1 MRMPWLISSPSSALE
16 GERKQVTVLF
26 ADLKGSMELL
36 AERDPE
42 EARQLLDPVLAH
54 MMAAVHC
61 YEGTVNQ
68 VLGDGIMALFGA
80 PLAHADHAVRAC
92 YAALAMQEALHHYA
106 EEVRRAQGLLV
117 QMCVG
122 LNSGEVV
129 VRAIGN
135 DLHMDY
141 SANWPDHAP
150 GRAPGALGFG
160 AAALINIEDEDST
173 MQTTVGIVGL
183 GNAGSAMATALS
195 GKMPLVGFDANPE
208 RRHAVAH
215 LALEWVPSLAQLA
228 NRVGTVVLSLP
239 KPEISRAVVTELVQG
254 AKVPELIIETST
266 ITPQVAQEL
275 GAICQAGQVRF
286 IDAAIANGVASMAAG
301 KITFLVGGEPDDV
314 ARAHPALEG
323 MAEAIM
329 HLGPVGAGMGAKV
342 VVNAVAHAVMVVL
355 IEAGAMA
362 TKLGLPMQTLVDILR
377 RPEGLIRPL
386 THRVQ
391 ERMMQG
397 DYTGGMSV
405 SNARKDSTL
414 ALQTAQELGVPLY
427 AIQASHTPYEIAE
440 ALGMG
445 QFDYAALATLWEQWT
460 DIQFAPKTQ

>member
-1 MRMPWLISSPSSALE
+1 
-16 GERKQVTVLF
+16 
-26 ADLKGSMELL
+26 
-36 AERDPE
+36 
-42 EARQLLDPVLAH
+42 
-54 MMAAVHC
+54 
-61 YEGTVNQ
+61 
-68 VLGDGIMALFGA
+68 
-80 PLAHADHAVRAC
+80 
-92 YAALAMQEALHHYA
+92 
-106 EEVRRAQGLLV
+106 
-117 QMCVG
+117 
-122 LNSGEVV
+122 
-129 VRAIGN
+129 
-135 DLHMDY
+135 
-141 SANWPDHAP
+141 
-150 GRAPGALGFG
+150 
-160 AAALINIEDEDST
+160 

-208 RRHAVAH
+208 RRNAVAH
-215 LALEWVPSLAQLA
+215 LALEWVPSLAELA

-239 KPEISRAVVTELVQG
+239 KPEISKAVVTELVQS
-254 AKVPELIIETST
+254 AKAPELIIETST

-275 GAICQAGQVRF
+275 GAICQSRQVRF
-286 IDAAIANGVASMAAG
+286 VDAAIANGVASMAAG

-391 ERMMQG
+391 ERIMQ
-397 DYTGGMSV
+397 DNYAGGMSV

-445 QFDYAALATLWEQWT
+445 QLDYAALATLWEQWAG
-460 DIQFAPKTQ
+460 IQFTPKTQ

>member
-1 MRMPWLISSPSSALE
+1 
-16 GERKQVTVLF
+16 
-26 ADLKGSMELL
+26 
-36 AERDPE
+36 
-42 EARQLLDPVLAH
+42 
-54 MMAAVHC
+54 
-61 YEGTVNQ
+61 
-68 VLGDGIMALFGA
+68 
-80 PLAHADHAVRAC
+80 
-92 YAALAMQEALHHYA
+92 
-106 EEVRRAQGLLV
+106 
-117 QMCVG
+117 
-122 LNSGEVV
+122 
-129 VRAIGN
+129 
-135 DLHMDY
+135 
-141 SANWPDHAP
+141 
-150 GRAPGALGFG
+150 
-160 AAALINIEDEDST
+160 

-195 GKMPLVGFDANPE
+195 GKMPLVGFDADPE
-208 RRHAVAH
+208 RRHAVAY
-215 LALEWVPSLAQLA
+215 LALEWVSSLAQLA

-239 KPEISRAVVTELVQG
+239 KPEISKAVVTELVQG
-254 AKVPELIIETST
+254 AKAPELIIETST

-301 KITFLVGGEPDDV
+301 KITFLVGGDAEDV
-314 ARAHPALEG
+314 AKAHPALEG

-362 TKLGLPMQTLVDILR
+362 TKLGLPMQTLVEILR

-391 ERMMQG
+391 ERIMQ
-397 DYTGGMSV
+397 DNYVGGMSV

-445 QFDYAALATLWEQWT
+445 DLDYAALATLWEQWASV
-460 DIQFAPKTQ
+460 QLSAEQK

>member
-1 MRMPWLISSPSSALE
+1 
-16 GERKQVTVLF
+16 
-26 ADLKGSMELL
+26 
-36 AERDPE
+36 
-42 EARQLLDPVLAH
+42 
-54 MMAAVHC
+54 
-61 YEGTVNQ
+61 
-68 VLGDGIMALFGA
+68 
-80 PLAHADHAVRAC
+80 
-92 YAALAMQEALHHYA
+92 
-106 EEVRRAQGLLV
+106 
-117 QMCVG
+117 
-122 LNSGEVV
+122 
-129 VRAIGN
+129 
-135 DLHMDY
+135 
-141 SANWPDHAP
+141 
-150 GRAPGALGFG
+150 
-160 AAALINIEDEDST
+160 

-195 GKMPLVGFDANPE
+195 GKLPLVGFDTNPD

-239 KPEISRAVVTELVQG
+239 KPEISKAVVTELVQG
-254 AKVPELIIETST
+254 AKAPELIIETST

-301 KITFLVGGEPDDV
+301 KITFLVGGEPEDV
-314 ARAHPALEG
+314 ARAHPTLEG

-329 HLGPVGAGMGAKV
+329 HLGPVGSGMGAKV
-342 VVNAVAHAVMVVL
+342 VVNAVAHALMVVL

-397 DYTGGMSV
+397 NYTGGMSV

-445 QFDYAALATLWEQWT
+445 QLDYAVLATLWEQWA
-460 DIQFAPKTQ
+460 DVQFAPQTQ